1 MSARSLQIGLGL
13 LVVLGLG
20 CTLVSEPDWLDDDAA
35 RPEADSDQ
43 DGPRRVDADTLQP
56 LNDRVVLFTDDPE
69 QPDDGALDVEVEQK
83 QQRWH
88 IRVGGLY
95 ETHLIRESDG
105 SRRAEAE
112 LDFEQDVRV
121 EYDPPI
127 LVLPAELRIGE
138 PVKDETHMV
147 IRDRRTGRVR
157 QQGPCEVT
165 IELKEFRTV
174 TTPAGPREA
183 WVVKTTRKADLG
195 AADFRVV
202 ITEAYVPDAGLVA
215 KHTDRLVRIFGAIPQ
230 REVEHL
236 LLMPPVDEQA
246 ESVDD
251 LPEVPAEPEPSS
263 EQAPSQAP
271 EANEEG
277 DQ

>member
-1 MSARSLQIGLGL
+1 MVI
-13 LVVLGLG
+13 GLG
-20 CTLVSEPDWLDDDAA
+20 CTLVSEPDWLGDDPANA
-35 RPEADSDQ
+35 EADRDV
-43 DGPRRVDADTLQP
+43 PRRVDADTLQP
-56 LNDRVVLFTDDPE
+56 LNDRVVRFTDDPDA
-69 QPDDGALDVEVEQK
+69 PDDGALDVELERK

-95 ETHLIRESDG
+95 ETHLIREADG
-105 SRRAEAE
+105 TRRAEAE
-112 LDFEQDVRV
+112 LDFEQNVRV

-195 AADFRVV
+195 VADFRVI

-236 LLMPPVDEQA
+236 LLMPPSDKQA
-246 ESVDD
+246 EPVDD
-251 LPEVPAEPEPSS
+251 LPEVPQPPEPPAG
-263 EQAPSQAP
+263 QGPSHAP
-271 EANEEG
+271 EAAEG
-277 DQ
+277 GGQGGQEMP